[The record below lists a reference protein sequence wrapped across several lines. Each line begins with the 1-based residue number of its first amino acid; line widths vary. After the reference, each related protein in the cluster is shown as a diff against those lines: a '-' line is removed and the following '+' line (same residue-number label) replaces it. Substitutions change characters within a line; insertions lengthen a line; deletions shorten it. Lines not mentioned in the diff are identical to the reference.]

1 MIPISKH
8 YAYYLKNIYET
19 YVSGDAREE
28 SFYPYL
34 KEFLEEYA
42 RVSKESLRVTVSPK
56 KIEAGTPDF
65 LLRDEHKKIIG
76 YIEAK
81 GPEVKDLDDISETEQ
96 LKR

>member
-1 MIPISKH
+1 VIPISKH